1 MMDFS
6 FLFGFVVLFGFK
18 DFIALSKWKCI
29 CVLANLVVG
38 QLFGLPSCFEM
49 MNVGWL
55 ENETD
60 NHFSPVECS
69 SLRVFWMAVTL
80 KYGGPFTMHTYVRIP
95 CIHYA
100 DFILLVHTLKYGHV
114 YTYILLIIFPVQTGW

>member
-18 DFIALSKWKCI
+18 DFIALSKWNCI

-49 MNVGWL
+49 MNVGWS

-60 NHFSPVECS
+60 NHFSPC
-69 SLRVFWMAVTL
+69 RVFF
-80 KYGGPFTMHTYVRIP
+80 FTCVLNGSNPEIR
-95 CIHYA
+95 
-100 DFILLVHTLKYGHV
+100 GSV
-114 YTYILLIIFPVQTGW
+114 YNAHM